1 MWSFLDYRF
10 AHFDKHGF
18 CNIESGDFAKLNCGE
33 HLLPPICDYH
43 SASNL
48 PIGIRP
54 DRYALRSWLSAI
66 WKWRVL
72 RWKMCSQIV
81 VFKYYRLPLRRLDK
95 IPPVFVFLDGEMT
108 SLRIGI
114 DSGGTFTDV
123 CLFDEESGAFS
134 VWKLSST
141 PPDPSV
147 AIADGAREALQ
158 RFASDGDCVVF
169 FGHGTTVATNALI
182 QMRGAKCGLISNDG
196 FRDLLDLG
204 RQTRP
209 HLYDLQT
216 DKPVALIPRDRRLEV
231 RERLLYDGTTERN
244 LDEQEVRTTARQLRD
259 LGVEAIAICF
269 LYSFVDPAHELT
281 VCRILREELPEVFI
295 TASHEVCPEFREYER
310 LSTTAV
316 NAFLGPVMQGYLSR
330 LTPRLVDVGITAQ
343 PHITQS
349 NGGTITFETASALPV
364 RTVLSGPSTGVVG
377 ALETGR
383 VAGVTDIITFDMG
396 GTSTDVSLIE
406 GGRPGITTEAEV
418 HGYPIKTPMID
429 IHTVG
434 AGGGSI
440 AYVDSGGF
448 LKVGPRSA
456 GATPGPVCYGL
467 GNGEPTVTD
476 ANVVLQVLNPQTL
489 LGGRMPIEQEPAVQ
503 AMEELGSKLGLSALD
518 AAAGIVRVVTAN
530 MARAIRL
537 VSVQRGHDP
546 RDYCLMPFGGGG
558 PVHAGWLAR
567 ELGMR
572 RILVPRSPGILCAL
586 GLLLTDLRN
595 DLSVTRRMPV
605 TAATASAIR
614 DAVAALQYDAEAW
627 FDRENIPPGRRR
639 VVASADMRYAGQNY
653 ELNVPIPDLPD
664 NDALLE
670 RLTASFNQ
678 AYDRLYGYT
687 APGEAVEIV
696 TFRMEAYGMVE
707 KPQFAAHEDAGPD
720 ATAAALPP
728 REVYTPETGE
738 FAMTRIY
745 DRDLL
750 RPGNRI
756 KGPAVIEQMDS
767 TTFVLPGQ
775 RAAVDAY
782 LNLIITE
789 ENS

>member
-1 MWSFLDYRF
+1 
-10 AHFDKHGF
+10 
-18 CNIESGDFAKLNCGE
+18 
-33 HLLPPICDYH
+33 
-43 SASNL
+43 
-48 PIGIRP
+48 
-54 DRYALRSWLSAI
+54 
-66 WKWRVL
+66 
-72 RWKMCSQIV
+72 
-81 VFKYYRLPLRRLDK
+81 
-95 IPPVFVFLDGEMT
+95 MT

-123 CLFDEESGAFS
+123 CLFDEKSGAFS

-141 PPDPSV
+141 LPDPSV

-158 RFASDGDCVVF
+158 RFAGNSDRVVF

-182 QMRGAKCGLISNDG
+182 QTRGAKCGLITNNG

-216 DKPVALIPRDRRLEV
+216 DKPAALIPRDRRLEV
-231 RERLLYDGTTERN
+231 QERLLYDGTVAQDI
-244 LDEQEVRTTARQLRD
+244 DEDEVRATARQLRD
-259 LGVEAIAICF
+259 AGVEAVAVCF
-269 LYSFVDPAHELT
+269 LYSFVDPAHELA
-281 VCRILREELPEVFI
+281 VCRILKEELPDAFI
-295 TASHEVCPEFREYER
+295 TASHQVCPEFREYER
-310 LSTTAV
+310 LSTTVV
-316 NAFLGPVMQGYLSR
+316 NAFLGPVMQGYLSN
-330 LTPRLVDVGITAQ
+330 LTPRLADVGITAQ

-364 RTVLSGPSTGVVG
+364 RTVLSGPSTGVIG

-383 VAGVTDIITFDMG
+383 IAGVTDIITFDMG

-406 GGRPGITTEAEV
+406 DGRPGTTTEAEV

-456 GATPGPVCYGL
+456 GAAPGPICYDL

-476 ANVVLQVLNPQTL
+476 ANVVLQVLNPEAL
-489 LGGRMPIEQEPAVQ
+489 LGGRMPIERGPAVR
-503 AMEELGSKLGLSALD
+503 AMEGLGSKLGLSALD

-530 MARAIRL
+530 MARAMRL

-572 RILVPRSPGILCAL
+572 RILVPRNPGILCAL

-595 DLSVTRRMPV
+595 DLSVTRRMVV
-605 TAATASAIR
+605 TASAAGAIR
-614 DAVAALQYDAEAW
+614 DAIANLRRDAEAW
-627 FDRENIPPGRRR
+627 FDRENVVPARRR
-639 VVASADMRYAGQNY
+639 IVTSADMRYAGQNY
-653 ELNVPIPDLPD
+653 ELNVPIPDLPED
-664 NDALLE
+664 GALLE
-670 RLTASFNQ
+670 GLIANFNE

-687 APGEAVEIV
+687 APDEGVEII
-696 TFRMEAYGMVE
+696 TFRLEAYGVVE
-707 KPQFAAHEDAGPD
+707 KPQFAVHKQAGPD
-720 ATAAALPP
+720 AGAAALPS
-728 REVYTPETGE
+728 REVYIPEAREFTMTG
-738 FAMTRIY
+738 IY

-756 KGPAVIEQMDS
+756 KGTAVIEQMDS

-775 RAAVDAY
+775 WATVDAY

-789 ENS
+789 ESP

>member
-1 MWSFLDYRF
+1 
-10 AHFDKHGF
+10 
-18 CNIESGDFAKLNCGE
+18 
-33 HLLPPICDYH
+33 
-43 SASNL
+43 
-48 PIGIRP
+48 
-54 DRYALRSWLSAI
+54 
-66 WKWRVL
+66 
-72 RWKMCSQIV
+72 
-81 VFKYYRLPLRRLDK
+81 
-95 IPPVFVFLDGEMT
+95 MT

-123 CLFDEESGAFS
+123 CLFDEESGVFS

-147 AIADGAREALQ
+147 AIAEGAREALQ
-158 RFASDGDCVVF
+158 RFAGDADSVVF

-182 QMRGAKCGLISNDG
+182 QTRGAKCGLISNDG

-231 RERLLYDGTTERN
+231 QERLLYDGTTARE
-244 LDEQEVRTTARQLRD
+244 LDEDEVRAAARRLREAD
-259 LGVEAIAICF
+259 VEAIAVCF

-281 VCRILREELPEVFI
+281 VCRILREELPKVFI
-295 TASHEVCPEFREYER
+295 TASHQVCPEFREYER
-310 LSTTAV
+310 LSTTSV
-316 NAFLGPVMQGYLSR
+316 NAFLGPVMQGYLSN
-330 LTPRLVDVGITAQ
+330 LTPRLADVGIAVQ

-349 NGGTITFETASALPV
+349 NGGTISFETASALPV
-364 RTVLSGPSTGVVG
+364 RTVLSGPSTGVIG

-383 VAGVTDIITFDMG
+383 IAGITDIITFDMG

-406 GGRPGITTEAEV
+406 DGRPGITTEAQL

-456 GATPGPVCYGL
+456 GAAPGPICYGL
-467 GNGEPTVTD
+467 GNKEPTVTD
-476 ANVVLQVLNPQTL
+476 ANVVLQVLNPEAL
-489 LGGRMPIEQEPAVQ
+489 LGGRMPIEREPAVR
-503 AMEELGSKLGLSALD
+503 AMEELGSNIGLSALD
-518 AAAGIVRVVTAN
+518 AAAGVVRVVTAN

-567 ELGMR
+567 ELGMQ
-572 RILVPRSPGILCAL
+572 RILVPRNPGILCAL

-595 DLSVTRRMPV
+595 DLSLTRRMVV
-605 TAATASAIR
+605 TAACAGAFR
-614 DAVAALQYDAEAW
+614 DAMANLRRDAEAW
-627 FDRENIPPGRRR
+627 FEMENVPSERRR
-639 VVASADMRYAGQNY
+639 IVTSADMRYAGQNY

-664 NDALLE
+664 DGA
-670 RLTASFNQ
+670 RLDGLIANFNQ
-678 AYDRLYGYT
+678 AYNRLYGYT
-687 APGEAVEIV
+687 APGEAVEII
-696 TFRMEAYGMVE
+696 TFRVEAYGMVE
-707 KPQFAAHEDAGPD
+707 KPQFAAQEDAGPD
-720 ATAAALPP
+720 AGAAALPP
-728 REVYTPETGE
+728 REIYIPEAGE
-738 FAMTRIY
+738 FLMTGIY

-756 KGPAVIEQMDS
+756 TGPAVIEQMDS

-775 RAAVDAY
+775 WASVDAY
-782 LNLIITE
+782 LNLIIIE
-789 ENS
+789 ESP